1 METKKLYFP
10 PRTDSI
16 PVRLEVN
23 IMSETG
29 NGSGQNLNKTELS
42 GGFDDYFN

>member
-23 IMSETG
+23 IMSEKVEEGAGTP
-29 NGSGQNLNKTELS
+29 
-42 GGFDDYFN
+42 GFTKDDYTPVWG

>member
-23 IMSETG
+23 IMSNQGETPDY
-29 NGSGQNLNKTELS
+29 NYRDPSGIV
-42 GGFDDYFN
+42 FD

>member
-23 IMSETG
+23 IMSDPPEYVKDPYTPIWG
-29 NGSGQNLNKTELS
+29 
-42 GGFDDYFN
+42 